1 MEEHLVLGVTDHILG
16 VRVHQFL
23 LEASDPPRARV
34 VVPEEAGD
42 EALGGRGN
50 AEPALIERTATAGR
64 GEVGSLA
71 RALPRLLREVI
82 LGERDELTSLFGD
95 EERRRRCAV
104 VRRGTDDGDGSEGGC
119 RSEDDERYCEE
130 EGGAGHVV
138 VFQVRGNNIVRGG

>member
-1 MEEHLVLGVTDHILG
+1 MEEHLVLGVTDRILG

-42 EALGGRGN
+42 EALGGRGD
-50 AEPALIERTATAGR
+50 AEPALIVERSTATAGR

-95 EERRRRCAV
+95 EERRRR
-104 VRRGTDDGDGSEGGC
+104 
-119 RSEDDERYCEE
+119 
-130 EGGAGHVV
+130 
-138 VFQVRGNNIVRGG
+138 